1 MRHLKALMLIVLTIS
16 VMLLALTS
24 CETVENVVGQI
35 PGIENILPHQHN
47 FVEGKCECGEID
59 PEYVAPHVHEFVNGK
74 CECGEVDPSFSCID
88 HVWSEPVLESEAT
101 CTKEGRYAITCTVC
115 GYQRY
120 TPIFE
125 LGHDDDE
132 VIVEPTCTEAGLLT
146 KTCKRCGDVREE
158 PIEATGHAL
167 YEDVYV
173 ITTAPTCT
181 ENGVV
186 TYPCANCDYTESYD
200 IPAFGHEFI
209 DGKCVECEAEYV
221 APAKGGWTLAT
232 ELKTGD
238 RVLIGNAANGKLL
251 SALKVSEGS
260 FYNKGVAYSADD
272 FANATDDEIWVVTVN
287 DDGSYSFTA
296 LNGDKLALAES
307 YSSLNATGVN
317 DKWVLE
323 DKGNGVYYLKNTGR
337 NLYLEWYASKNNW
350 SCYGTVSGNL
360 FDISFYVYVEPSDEE
375 HVHNHISDVHPT
387 TCTEDGYTTYTC
399 ECGDTY
405 TVEGDAATGH
415 AYAEKVVAPTCTEAG
430 YTDHTCGNCG
440 DNYKTDEVAAA
451 GHKYSEG
458 TCSVCGGED
467 PDWHVHDYKDVV
479 TLEPTCTAAGYKVPT
494 CECGDTKEAIEIEK
508 LGHVDADL
516 DVECDREGCTSKVA
530 PPAESKL
537 SVYTANCLGS
547 KLSTSSQYYVEGVI
561 VEVLDAKN
569 GIFLLSDGTEET
581 FYFRLPKNAAGTS
594 YSSWTDV
601 KAVVGDKV
609 QIYGK
614 INKYTTSSAPN
625 GQYYPAIQ
633 GGLLTILEH
642 THNFSN
648 PTCTEDG
655 VCGCLAV
662 GETALGHADTDKNG
676 LCDRCEWN
684 MNNAISDIVIATN
697 PDLANGVVTNGD
709 DGKALYWTWSDDEFD
724 VVIHK
729 GTSTFTLYTSSKAY
743 MQLKQNNTLT
753 VVSKNGVKIV
763 SITIYASSDTQLT
776 NLKNAIGTA
785 YNFTEDAENLCVTI
799 AWNST
804 EEFVLSNCNKT
815 TAQVAG
821 VEVIYEKPVVKA
833 EPVTVTMANT
843 ITDVQS
849 TNMTGGN
856 DAELVGLDSSIFSV
870 VADKGSYGSYPTLYY
885 KSTLAA
891 PSQIRMYNHSS
902 ANGNSITVSVAEGY
916 EIVSIKI
923 TFAITGRANGYVITN
938 GEGVEIANVATDA
951 TIENVEAI
959 YDVNSGSFTLKN
971 VHTGN
976 AKQVWIASIEITYQ
990 EV

>member
-655 VCGCLAV
+655 VCGCLAK

-676 LCDRCEWN
+676 LCDRCNWN
-684 MNNAISDIVIATN
+684 MNNALSNIVIATN

-729 GTSTFTLYTSSKAY
+729 GTSTYTLYTSSKAY

-763 SITIYASSDTQLT
+763 SITIYASTDTQLT

-821 VEVIYEKPVVKA
+821 VEVIYEKPVVE
-833 EPVTVTMANT
+833 EPALENAVLDLTTKDNRT
-843 ITDVQS
+843 FY
-849 TNMTGGN
+849 
-856 DAELVGLDSSIFSV
+856 DA
-870 VADKGSYGSYPTLYY
+870 AD
-885 KSTLAA
+885 
-891 PSQIRMYNHSS
+891 
-902 ANGNSITVSVAEGY
+902 
-916 EIVSIKI
+916 
-923 TFAITGRANGYVITN
+923 
-938 GEGVEIANVATDA
+938 
-951 TIENVEAI
+951 
-959 YDVNSGSFTLKN
+959 
-971 VHTGN
+971 
-976 AKQVWIASIEITYQ
+976 KQVWEQNGIKLTNTKGESTSNVPDKAPFQVNSKGSIIIEGKGIKTIVILVSNTTYGTYFNKILSAVENPNFTYVKNSNTFTITLNEAADIFQ
-990 EV
+990 LDNIPQATAFKTITINPAE